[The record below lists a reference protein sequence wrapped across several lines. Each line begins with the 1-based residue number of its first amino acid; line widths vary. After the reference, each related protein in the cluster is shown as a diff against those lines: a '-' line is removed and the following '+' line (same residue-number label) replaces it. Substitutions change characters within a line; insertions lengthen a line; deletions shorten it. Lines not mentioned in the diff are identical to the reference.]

1 MHKVNF
7 REKLLCAFCYMG
19 AFFSIIAWFPLL
31 WLIIS
36 NLRKVYIKEFVRY
49 HCYQAILFNMLAY
62 FLPDLFNLLTSFLSN
77 LLSLMVVFDGTI
89 AMIGSLKAW
98 ILATYHLFIQFV
110 SAYAIIWTLRGKYT
124 YLPPI
129 SQAVNSI
136 LR

>member
-1 MHKVNF
+1 MSKLNF
-7 REKLLCAFCYMG
+7 TEKLLCAVCYMG
-19 AFFSIIAWFPLL
+19 SFFSIIAWFPLL
-31 WLIIS
+31 WLVIS

-77 LLSLMVVFDGTI
+77 LLSLMVIFDGTI

-98 ILATYHLFIQFV
+98 ILTTYHLLLQFV